1 MKFVYLFYFLSFI
14 LGSLL
19 TLAIVFKEVSGVIS
33 IKDVNGKENW
43 VFIMEKPFDK
53 IRNSKLVVLRVKNN
67 SRS

>member
-19 TLAIVFKEVSGVIS
+19 TLAIVYREVSGVIS

-67 SRS
+67 SRN